1 MVQPTH
7 YETGKSARSD
17 GLQHQHS
24 RCSRGRVKPIRRSS
38 GGAEAIAHALDKRD
52 HPFELRSVLG
62 VWAALSA
69 HCGIRA
75 KEVTHHFERRGHL
88 SNERAGELQLT
99 SLDRDLRIRIGQV
112 KAAAEQGCRLPGA
125 ERAYDQRS
133 GAVERSPFPDDLTEV

>member
-1 MVQPTH
+1 MVRPTH

-38 GGAEAIAHALDKRD
+38 GVAEAIAHALDKRD

-75 KEVTHHFERRGHL
+75 KEVTHRFERRGHL
-88 SNERAGELQLT
+88 SPAAKESAIRLLELDVRGEK
-99 SLDRDLRIRIGQV
+99 RGEIRESSTASEENG
-112 KAAAEQGCRLPGA
+112 R
-125 ERAYDQRS
+125 
-133 GAVERSPFPDDLTEV
+133 